1 MNSLDWRRIESG
13 GIRERRHTVYWTV
26 SVPFG
31 YRLSVARVYNDD
43 GTFTPGG
50 PWRWTVRQ
58 RIIDDSRKGYHEE
71 IEHEGVAS
79 TVQGG
84 KAAAQRA
91 MFARG

>member
-1 MNSLDWRRIESG
+1 MTNLDWRRVESG

-31 YRLSVARVYNDD
+31 FRLTVARVYNDD

-50 PWRWTVRQ
+50 PWRWAVRQ
-58 RIIDDSRKGYHEE
+58 RITDDSRKGYHEE
-71 IEHEGVAS
+71 IHSEGFAS

-84 KAAAQRA
+84 KRQATEA
-91 MFARG
+91 MFRG